1 MIVYCCNNIH
11 LNKLER
17 IEVLIAAF
25 QYFDKDEYGHIT
37 IDELQQACAE
47 QNMSVIDHEGIED
60 IIRNVDQDNVCHW
73 NFFSSNNMC
82 PASVHLDSPFKT
94 LCIHDAIT

>member
-1 MIVYCCNNIH
+1 M
-11 LNKLER
+11 
-17 IEVLIAAF
+17 EVLIAAF
-25 QYFDKDEYGHIT
+25 QYFDKDEYGYIT
-37 IDELQQACAE
+37 IDELQQACAKH
-47 QNMSVIDHEGIED
+47 NMSVIDQEGIED

-82 PASVHLDSPFKT
+82 PPSVHLDSPFKT